1 MGNEIGL
8 TPLESLASIYVG
20 WQLFGFLGFILGP
33 VGLILIEDL
42 VDAAEAG
49 WKRQGEDCQ

>member
-8 TPLESLASIYVG
+8 TPLESLAAIYVG
-20 WQLFGFLGFILGP
+20 WRLFGLTGFILGP

-42 VDAAEAG
+42 VEAAEKSQLFSG
-49 WKRQGEDCQ
+49 GECE